1 MHGQG
6 ERNEDRTILEG
17 TDGYFADG
25 RTLVARHAG
34 RAGRARVRRAG
45 ADAVRPRR
53 RNGPRHDGRRLRA
66 RNDGRLR
73 NGARHDARGWNGPG
87 HDDGFRGLAER
98 PRSDERA
105 AREDQSHSGRH
116 AQGALGADGRHD
128 GSAGE
133 TARLVR
139 RAEARRCGDRR
150 DVAGDRLAAAEDNR
164 RFGGRAQEDGSCADE
179 QATGQA
185 ARVRETGGRHELVAA

>member
-1 MHGQG
+1 MTTVKRRFSTFPTVDEPGAHARVRHASSMHGQG

-25 RTLVARHAG
+25 RTLVARPAG

-87 HDDGFRGLAER
+87 HDDGFRGC
-98 PRSDERA
+98 RA
-105 AREDQSHSGRH
+105 ASI
-116 AQGALGADGRHD
+116 
-128 GSAGE
+128 
-133 TARLVR
+133 
-139 RAEARRCGDRR
+139 
-150 DVAGDRLAAAEDNR
+150 
-164 RFGGRAQEDGSCADE
+164 
-179 QATGQA
+179 
-185 ARVRETGGRHELVAA
+185 